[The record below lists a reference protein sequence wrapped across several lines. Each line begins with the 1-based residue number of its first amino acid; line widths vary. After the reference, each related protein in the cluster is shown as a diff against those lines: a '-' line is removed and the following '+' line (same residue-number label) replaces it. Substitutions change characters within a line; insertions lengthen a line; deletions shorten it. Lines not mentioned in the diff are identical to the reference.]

1 MAKAAAERDAEQV
14 RVPCQEVEREHTDV
28 SIHLMFLLFP
38 FFQAAADKKAKADAD
53 KRAAER
59 KALLELAE
67 ARQRKVEE
75 EQAAQQAQSAQDQMA
90 ADMAVSLSKGLMLSP
105 FRMR

>member
-1 MAKAAAERDAEQV
+1 MQNRSVCLARKW
-14 RVPCQEVEREHTDV
+14 RENTRTFP
-28 SIHLMFLLFP
+28 SISCFFCFL
-38 FFQAAADKKAKADAD
+38 FFQAAADKKTKADAD